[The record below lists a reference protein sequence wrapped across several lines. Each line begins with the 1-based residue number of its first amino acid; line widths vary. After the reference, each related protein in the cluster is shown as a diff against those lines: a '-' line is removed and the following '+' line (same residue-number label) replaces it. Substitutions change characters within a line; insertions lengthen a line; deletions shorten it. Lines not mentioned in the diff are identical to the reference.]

1 MEGPSYLEILHP
13 SFGFRNQGTP
23 SKCSG
28 IGEDPNQMCIS
39 LFLDTGISYHDRG
52 DQLLGSSVQ
61 TLGPN
66 TYVLQKIVT
75 GTFLKGPMYYHRI
88 HVTTVFVP
96 LPNTFATVSPRA
108 LPPSGGSSKHWLGA
122 EIAESTVAFPLMWVT
137 SVLTHPVH
145 SVFISVAMMKYSN

>member
-1 MEGPSYLEILHP
+1 
-13 SFGFRNQGTP
+13 
-23 SKCSG
+23 
-28 IGEDPNQMCIS
+28 MCIS

-75 GTFLKGPMYYHRI
+75 GTFLKGPMYYHHI

-96 LPNTFATVSPRA
+96 LPNTY
-108 LPPSGGSSKHWLGA
+108 WLGA

-145 SVFISVAMMKYSN
+145 SVFISVAMMKYSNQKETQGRRASVGVGF